1 MIKIEKLNKKY
12 RSRKTKNYRALKN
25 INLELPDTGLVFV
38 VGKSGSG
45 KSTLLNIL
53 GGLDNASSGRVIVDG
68 NEITKFGERK
78 FANYRNSHIGF
89 IFQDYHL
96 LDDLTIYE
104 NIIISLNLNRIE
116 DNGLVLNALK
126 RVGLQGYE
134 NRYPSEL
141 SGGERQRVAIAR
153 AIVKN
158 PRIILAD
165 EPTGNLDHRTAS
177 SVIKLLKEISNNCLI
192 LIVSHNTNDAF
203 MYADRIIELYYG
215 QVLTDYMR
223 NKDFIDDIVY
233 QEDTLYYPSDKVL
246 TKEDIE
252 YINEGLKSNEIKNVV
267 YVENKF
273 IKHEQEELIEK
284 HVEIKRNNLSFK
296 EVFKLCMSFLKNK
309 VSRIVSSSFMVS
321 AIMVILALSQTIITF
336 ESSEALK
343 EEIKDLGMK
352 SLLTYKISSEGD
364 VVSGN
369 DNYHVVVD
377 DDDYDKFIDLGYEGE
392 IKPLINYTVPINMA
406 QNFAGVRTKVM
417 ANSLYIRES
426 LGTLCVDEDFFI
438 DRIGSFELLARV
450 DEFDSRGVFI
460 TDYLADAIL
469 TLNVKYLGK
478 EYEDILGEYY
488 LSTYTTVRGYIN
500 GIIKTNYKERHKEV
514 INKVIDEK
522 IKNLSKLY
530 EDPNFIALSN
540 EIYDYQGYSFTFN
553 ENFIKDNIENPL
565 LDIAWAHKLVYN
577 DVIVDE
583 NLAARSIVNGEKNKY
598 KLKDN
603 EVVMNFQKYNDI
615 FKTNYDL
622 STISKFVPHTVKI
635 SQYRM
640 YDHELKNQIFEK
652 EVYIKKL
659 DTANTSTHVSKE
671 IFDLFMQDSFN
682 VIGYYF
688 NGVDNIETVLDNI
701 KDMKYE
707 QQSLLLDGVQTMARA
722 VEVFIPIFELVGI
735 VLCVGV
741 VLILISFASKMI
753 KDKMHDIGVLKA
765 IGMKSRTIGWVFGL
779 QIILI
784 GLLTIVLSTVGY
796 YLFIGLA
803 NDVLIESL
811 KEFATSRIVLDAD
824 FLVFNK
830 YIAHMDNILIV
841 FLSMVAFII
850 PFIKVCRIKP
860 VKIIKS
866 KE

>member
-25 INLELPDTGLVFV
+25 IDLELPDTGLVFV

-104 NIIISLNLNRIE
+104 NILLSLNLNRVE

-126 RVGLQGYE
+126 RVGLKGYE

-153 AIVKN
+153 AVVKN

-165 EPTGNLDHRTAS
+165 EPTGNLDHKTAS
-177 SVIKLLKEISNNCLI
+177 SVIKLLKEISQNCLI

-215 QVLTDYMR
+215 QILTDHIR
-223 NKDFIDDIVY
+223 NNDFIDNIEYKD
-233 QEDTLYYPSDKVL
+233 DTLYYPSDKVL

-267 YVENKF
+267 YVEDKF
-273 IKHEQEELIEK
+273 IKYEQENIKEK
-284 HVEIKRNNLSFK
+284 HIEIKRNNLSLK
-296 EVFKLCMSFLKNK
+296 EVFKLCIAFLKNK
-309 VSRIVSSSFMVS
+309 VARIISSSFMVS

-336 ESSEALK
+336 NSGSALK

-352 SLLTYKISSEGD
+352 SLLAYKINRDGD
-364 VVSGN
+364 MINSN
-369 DNYHVVVD
+369 ENYHVVVE
-377 DDDYDKFIDLGYEGE
+377 DDDYDKFKDLGYQGE
-392 IKPLINYTVPINMA
+392 IKPLINYTVPINMS
-406 QNFAGVRTKVM
+406 QNFAGVKTKVM
-417 ANSLYIRES
+417 TNSFYIRES

-469 TLNVKYLGK
+469 ALNVKYMGK
-478 EYEDILGEYY
+478 EYEDILGKYY

-500 GIIKTNYKERHKEV
+500 GIIKTDYKERHKE
-514 INKVIDEK
+514 IIQKIIDEK
-522 IKNLSKLY
+522 IKNVTKLY
-530 EDPNFIALSN
+530 EDQNFIALSN

-553 ENFIKDNIENPL
+553 ENFIEEHKTNPL
-565 LDIAWAHKLVYN
+565 LEVAWSHKLVYN

-583 NLAARSIVNGEKNKY
+583 ATTARSVVNGKKY

-603 EVVMNFQKYNDI
+603 EIFMNFQKYNDL
-615 FKTNYDL
+615 FNTNYTVSNLD
-622 STISKFVPHTVKI
+622 KFVPHTVKI
-635 SQYRM
+635 AQYRM
-640 YDHELKNQIFEK
+640 YDYELKNPIFET
-652 EVYIKKL
+652 EVFIKKL
-659 DTANTSTHVSKE
+659 DPTNTAIHVSEE
-671 IFDLFMQDSFN
+671 IFNLFIQDSFN

-688 NGVDNIETVLDNI
+688 DGVDNIEAILDNI
-701 KDMKYE
+701 ENMNYE
-707 QQSLLLDGVQTMARA
+707 QQSLLLDGVKTMARA

-735 VLCVGV
+735 VLCIGV
-741 VLILISFASKMI
+741 VLILISFSSKMI

-765 IGMKSRTIGWVFGL
+765 IGMKSRNIGWVFGL

-784 GLLTIVLSTVGY
+784 GLLTMIVSTLGY
-796 YLFIGLA
+796 YLFIGVA

-811 KEFATSRIVLDAD
+811 KEFAKSRVVLEAD

-830 YIAHMDNILIV
+830 NIAYMDNLLIV
-841 FLSMVAFII
+841 FLSIIAFIL